1 MHLPDSYPVPDL
13 NRCCRRERAVSWAA
27 RRTGRGVCN
36 CVGRGPGDNLGRL
49 TSGRNRNR
57 IIRFSAGVPGL
68 EPRMDEPESPVLPI
82 TPYPSAGAL
91 RDARRPK
98 QREIIYTRARP
109 PTNPDGVSAPTQVVT
124 DAPPLATRRPRIPHG
139 PVTSIA
145 SPSRPQNIGIL
156 TLPHR
161 FSRFPG
167 GSHDPQLFPPPPPPR
182 RTGAERC
189 SVPDRPRA
197 ERLLQSDQARRSNGV
212 PERHRARSRGDRS
225 HGSPSRRPGGEP
237 AADVPTAPLQ
247 HPGPVGPAVADA
259 LQRGRL
265 CVIPGRHGGQRRGRH
280 RDEPRDH

>member
-1 MHLPDSYPVPDL
+1 
-13 NRCCRRERAVSWAA
+13 
-27 RRTGRGVCN
+27 
-36 CVGRGPGDNLGRL
+36 
-49 TSGRNRNR
+49 
-57 IIRFSAGVPGL
+57 
-68 EPRMDEPESPVLPI
+68 MDEPESPVLPI

-237 AADVPTAPLQ
+237 AADVPTVAP
-247 HPGPVGPAVADA
+247 PAPRPRGP
-259 LQRGRL
+259 
-265 CVIPGRHGGQRRGRH
+265 RRR
-280 RDEPRDH
+280 